1 MDCLISIVY
10 VVLLSFYG
18 KIAKIYLDTVLWLLL
33 RNCIHNPKY
42 GDFNKKGLMKRTVL
56 MLVVIVFLAFISAE
70 LAFAANITHKV
81 KSGDNLYTVA
91 KKYRVS
97 VDQLKSLNSL
107 SSNKLKLG
115 QVLVIKN
122 EGTAAPVARRE
133 PEIVQSAIEN
143 DGEFIEYR
151 PKKGDTLDKIASKF
165 NIDKEDILESNNI
178 TGKKLPKV
186 VLIPKIIEVDDS
198 EELIEL
204 SNKTFRPW
212 QSNDEKYMLVK
223 VAKGF
228 MGAPYK
234 YGGETVRGLD
244 CSAFVKKIYDIFDVQ
259 LPRSAREQFK
269 VGYKITKEEL
279 SVGDL
284 VFFKT
289 KRYIK
294 YPTHVGIYIGD
305 GNFIHA
311 SSNRSK
317 VGVKIDALSSD
328 FYSKT
333 FIGATRVKKL
343 PDDTAESPKNSQGTS
358 SNS

>member
-1 MDCLISIVY
+1 MKKTVFAYIAIMY
-10 VVLLSFYG
+10 VTFFTAG
-18 KIAKIYLDTVLWLLL
+18 
-33 RNCIHNPKY
+33 
-42 GDFNKKGLMKRTVL
+42 
-56 MLVVIVFLAFISAE
+56 LAFSATV
-70 LAFAANITHKV
+70 THKV
-81 KSGDNLYTVA
+81 KSGDNLYSIA

-97 VDQLKSLNSL
+97 EEQLKSLNNL

-115 QVLVIKN
+115 QTLVVKK
-122 EGTAAPVARRE
+122 EKESLAVPATSKAKERVQEADLTAF
-133 PEIVQSAIEN
+133 EN

-178 TGKKLPKV
+178 SGKKLPRV
-186 VLIPKIIEVDDS
+186 ILIPKIIEADDPV
-198 EELIEL
+198 ELVEL
-204 SNKTFRPW
+204 SNKPLKPW
-212 QSNDEKYMLVK
+212 RSNDEKYMLVR

-259 LPRSAREQFK
+259 LPRSAREQFQ
-269 VGYKITKEEL
+269 VGHKISKDEL
-279 SVGDL
+279 AVGDL

-289 KRYIK
+289 KRYVK

-305 GNFIHA
+305 GNFIHS

-317 VGVKIDALSSD
+317 LGVKVDALSSD
-328 FYSKT
+328 FYTKT
-333 FIGATRVKKL
+333 YIGATRVKKL
-343 PDDTAESPKNSQGTS
+343 PDDTAESPKNSQNTS

>member
-1 MDCLISIVY
+1 
-10 VVLLSFYG
+10 
-18 KIAKIYLDTVLWLLL
+18 
-33 RNCIHNPKY
+33 
-42 GDFNKKGLMKRTVL
+42 MKRTVFTF
-56 MLVVIVFLAFISAE
+56 VIIIIVAFISAD
-70 LAFAANITHKV
+70 LAFSANVTHKI
-81 KSGDNLYTVA
+81 KSGDSLYTVA
-91 KKYRVS
+91 KKYQVS
-97 VDQLKSLNSL
+97 VDQLKSLNNL

-115 QVLVIKN
+115 QVLVVKK
-122 EGTAAPVARRE
+122 EKDAVVAPSRGRV
-133 PEIVQSAIEN
+133 PEADLTTVEN

-178 TGKKLPKV
+178 TGKKLPRV

-198 EELIEL
+198 EEFIEL
-204 SNKTFRPW
+204 SSKSLKPW
-212 QSNDEKYMLVK
+212 RSNDEKYMLVK

-269 VGYKITKEEL
+269 VGHKITKEEL
-279 SVGDL
+279 AVGDL
-284 VFFKT
+284 VFFQT
-289 KRYIK
+289 KRYVK

-305 GNFIHA
+305 GNFIHS

-317 VGVKIDALSSD
+317 VGVKVDALSSD

-333 FIGATRVKKL
+333 FVGATRVKKL
-343 PDDTAESPKNSQGTS
+343 PDDTAESPKNPEKTS

>member
-1 MDCLISIVY
+1 M
-10 VVLLSFYG
+10 
-18 KIAKIYLDTVLWLLL
+18 KKTVL
-33 RNCIHNPKY
+33 I
-42 GDFNKKGLMKRTVL
+42 F
-56 MLVVIVFLAFISAE
+56 VVIVFLAFISVDM
-70 LAFAANITHKV
+70 AFAANITHKV
-81 KSGDNLYTVA
+81 TSGDNLYTIA
-91 KKYRVS
+91 KKYHVS
-97 VDQLKSLNSL
+97 VDKLRGLNNL

-122 EGTAAPVARRE
+122 EGAAAPVERRE
-133 PEIVQSAIEN
+133 PAIVPSAIEN

-186 VLIPKIIEVDDS
+186 ILIPKIIEVDDS

-204 SNKTFRPW
+204 SNKTLKPW
-212 QSNDEKYMLVK
+212 RNNDEKYMLVK

-259 LPRSAREQFK
+259 LPRSAREQFQ
-269 VGYKITKEEL
+269 VGHKITKDEL
-279 SVGDL
+279 AVGDL

-305 GNFIHA
+305 GNFIH
-311 SSNRSK
+311 SPSNRCK
-317 VGVKIDALSSD
+317 QGVKVDALSSD

>member
-1 MDCLISIVY
+1 M
-10 VVLLSFYG
+10 
-18 KIAKIYLDTVLWLLL
+18 
-33 RNCIHNPKY
+33 
-42 GDFNKKGLMKRTVL
+42 KKSVFTF
-56 MLVVIVFLAFISAE
+56 VVIIVFTFITANLAVSA
-70 LAFAANITHKV
+70 NVTHKV
-81 KSGDNLYTVA
+81 KSGDNLYTIA
-91 KKYRVS
+91 KKYHVS
-97 VDQLKSLNSL
+97 VDQLKNLNSL

-115 QVLVIKN
+115 QTLVVKK
-122 EGTAAPVARRE
+122 EKDTSTAAAPKSSRKQERAQEAELAAV
-133 PEIVQSAIEN
+133 EN

-151 PKKGDTLDKIASKF
+151 PKKGDTIDKIASKF

-178 TGKKLPKV
+178 SGKKLPKV

-198 EELIEL
+198 EEIVEL
-204 SNKTFRPW
+204 SNKPLKPW
-212 QSNDEKYMLVK
+212 KSNDEKYMLVK

-259 LPRSAREQFK
+259 LPRSAREQYK
-269 VGYKITKEEL
+269 VGNKISKEEL
-279 SVGDL
+279 AVGDL

-289 KRYIK
+289 KRYVK

-305 GNFIHA
+305 GNFIHS
-311 SSNRSK
+311 SSNRCK
-317 VGVKIDALSSD
+317 LGVKVDALSSD

-333 FIGATRVKKL
+333 YIGATRVKKL
-343 PDDTAESPKNSQGTS
+343 PDDTAESQKNTPNTS

>member
-1 MDCLISIVY
+1 MRGLRP
-10 VVLLSFYG
+10 
-18 KIAKIYLDTVLWLLL
+18 LL
-33 RNCIHNPKY
+33 REES
-42 GDFNKKGLMKRTVL
+42 R
-56 MLVVIVFLAFISAE
+56 
-70 LAFAANITHKV
+70 
-81 KSGDNLYTVA
+81 
-91 KKYRVS
+91 
-97 VDQLKSLNSL
+97 
-107 SSNKLKLG
+107 KLF
-115 QVLVIKN
+115 
-122 EGTAAPVARRE
+122 
-133 PEIVQSAIEN
+133 QSAIEN

>member
-1 MDCLISIVY
+1 M
-10 VVLLSFYG
+10 
-18 KIAKIYLDTVLWLLL
+18 KKTVL
-33 RNCIHNPKY
+33 I
-42 GDFNKKGLMKRTVL
+42 F
-56 MLVVIVFLAFISAE
+56 VVIVFLAFISVD

-81 KSGDNLYTVA
+81 TSGDNLNTIA
-91 KKYRVS
+91 KKYHVS
-97 VDQLKSLNSL
+97 VDKLRGLNNL

-122 EGTAAPVARRE
+122 EGAATPVERRE
-133 PEIVQSAIEN
+133 PAIVPSAIEK

-186 VLIPKIIEVDDS
+186 ILIPKIIEVDDS

-204 SNKTFRPW
+204 SNKTLKPW
-212 QSNDEKYMLVK
+212 RNNDEKYMLVK

-259 LPRSAREQFK
+259 LPRSAREQFQ
-269 VGYKITKEEL
+269 VGHKITKDEL
-279 SVGDL
+279 AVGDL

-289 KRYIK
+289 KRYVK

-305 GNFIHA
+305 GNFIH
-311 SSNRSK
+311 SPSNRCK
-317 VGVKIDALSSD
+317 QGVKVDALSSD

-343 PDDTAESPKNSQGTS
+343 PDDTAESPKNSQSTS
-358 SNS
+358 NNS

>member
-1 MDCLISIVY
+1 MAS
-10 VVLLSFYG
+10 
-18 KIAKIYLDTVLWLLL
+18 AKKLYTQS
-33 RNCIHNPKY
+33 KY

-133 PEIVQSAIEN
+133 PEIVQSAVEN

-198 EELIEL
+198 EEFIEL